1 MSKKYLKVAA
11 SVMVALSMAISL
23 SSVASCSKSKKNE
36 PEKKGPGRANQ
47 SVNIT
52 PVTQIDLSPK
62 VVIAGQVQ
70 AQNEARIYPTSSGA
84 RVIQLLADAGQYVA
98 AGQPLARLDSRQ
110 VAADSE
116 LLAAQVRRAKT
127 ALAESEVS
135 LANAN
140 ETMNRTING
149 PKETNLSFEQA
160 QIAFNEAKSQYD
172 RALAVQKVG
181 SLSQE
186 EIDRRKAVYEQAK
199 TRLDN
204 QRGDVTA
211 ILEARRQTV
220 KQAQARV
227 SSAKSDLEVAVAQ
240 KAKSDSMQNNGIIS
254 SPVAGLVTA
263 RNVQVGDIAGSS
275 ANPMFTVV
283 ANGSL
288 EVWAEIAES
297 EIGGLAAGMAAQFKA
312 PDGSA
317 VFGTLRQMPA
327 QIDPT
332 KRTGIAKF
340 TLETSPSVRAGMFL
354 TGEASAQNKMV
365 NAIPSSAILYD
376 SEGSSVFVMRPDG
389 SVTKQKVVLGARQGD
404 LVELI
409 TGPPTGSWVVTSG
422 ASFLAENEKINPIKT
437 DIKGNKIAQPTA
449 TKPQQKPQPAH

>member
-1 MSKKYLKVAA
+1 MNKKYLKAAA
-11 SVMVALSMAISL
+11 SIMIALSVVG
-23 SSVASCSKSKKNE
+23 VASCSKNKKAE
-36 PEKKGPGRANQ
+36 AEKKGPGRANQ

-52 PVTQIDLSPK
+52 PITQIDLSPK
-62 VVIAGQVQ
+62 IVIAGQVQ

-84 RVIQLLADAGQYVA
+84 RVIQLLADAGQYVS

-116 LLAAQVRRAKT
+116 LLAAQVRRAKN
-127 ALAESEVS
+127 ALTEAEVS
-135 LANAN
+135 LASAN

-160 QIAFNEAKSQYD
+160 QIAYNEAKAQYD

-186 EIDRRKAVYEQAK
+186 ETDRRKAAYEQAK

-220 KQAQARV
+220 KQAQARL
-227 SSAKSDLEVAVAQ
+227 SSAKSDLEVAIAQ

-254 SPVAGLVTA
+254 SPVSGLVTA

-283 ANGSL
+283 ANGTL

-297 EIGGLAAGMAAQFKA
+297 EIGKLAAGMAAQFKA
-312 PDGSA
+312 PDGSS
-317 VFGTLRQMPA
+317 VFGTLRQIPA

-340 TLETSPSVRAGMFL
+340 NLEVSPSVRAGMFL
-354 TGEASAQNKMV
+354 TGEASAQTKMANV
-365 NAIPSSAILYD
+365 IPSSAILYD
-376 SEGSSVFVMRPDG
+376 SEGSSIFVMRPDG
-389 SVTKQKVVLGARQGD
+389 TVTKQKVVLGARQGE

-409 TGPPTGSWVVTSG
+409 TGPQTGSWVVTSG

-437 DIKGNKIAQPTA
+437 DIKGNKIAPPA
-449 TKPQQKPQPAH
+449 APQQKPQPAH